1 MAGRGKGEAPIIIK
15 RKKVIA
21 GGGHHGGAWKVAYA
35 DFVTAMMAFFLLM
48 WLLNAT
54 TEDQRKGLADYF
66 NPSIPVSRV
75 SGGGNGALNG
85 ESVFS
90 EDSAVSNRAGSN
102 SEFPKSKVL
111 EKDGDSSEFDLE
123 GAKEGR
129 GMDDALG
136 AGDGEEAGVGQT
148 VEEAEQQRPTES
160 GQTAE
165 EAAENSLEEV
175 QDRIDA
181 ESLQALEGGLSEH
194 IHTRMT
200 PDGLVIELV
209 DADGDPLFN
218 LGSSTPSQLLHNLLE
233 VIGPVL
239 ATVSN
244 DMAIVGHT
252 DARAFSVNANYT
264 NWELSTDRALAA
276 RRELIKNGISQEQIV
291 QVTGKAATE
300 PFSDDPLA
308 PQNRRIAITLLTQ
321 K

>member
-15 RKKVIA
+15 RKKVVA

-66 NPSIPVSRV
+66 NPSIPISRI
-75 SGGGNGALNG
+75 SGGGDGALNG

-90 EDSAVSNRAGSN
+90 EDSAVSNSAGS
-102 SEFPKSKVL
+102 SDEFPKSRVL
-111 EKDGDSSEFDLE
+111 DEDGEMNDYDLY
-123 GAKEGR
+123 GDMEGR
-129 GMDDALG
+129 GVDNEYG
-136 AGDGEEAGVGQT
+136 AGDGFDAGAKADDG
-148 VEEAEQQRPTES
+148 TEI
-160 GQTAE
+160 G
-165 EAAENSLEEV
+165 SLDARGLEDV
-175 QDRIDA
+175 QDQIDA
-181 ESLQALEGGLSEH
+181 ETVQALERGLAEH

-218 LGSSTPSQLLHNLLE
+218 LGSSNPSQLLHDLLE
-233 VIGPVL
+233 VVGPVL

-252 DARAFSVNANYT
+252 DARPFSAGADYT

-276 RRELIKNGISQEQIV
+276 RRMLIASGITGKQIV

-300 PFSDDPLA
+300 PFSNDPFA
-308 PQNRRIAITLLTQ
+308 PQNRRIAITLLT
-321 K
+321 KK

>member
-1 MAGRGKGEAPIIIK
+1 MAGRNKGEAPIIIK

-66 NPSIPVSRV
+66 NPSIPVSRI

-90 EDSAVSNRAGSN
+90 EDSAVYSRAGSDE
-102 SEFPKSKVL
+102 EFPKSKVL
-111 EKDGDSSEFDLE
+111 ENDGDSDEFDLN

-129 GMDDALG
+129 GMDDDLG
-136 AGDGEEAGVGQT
+136 AGDGEDEG
-148 VEEAEQQRPTES
+148 AEKNQELNE
-160 GQTAE
+160 G
-165 EAAENSLEEV
+165 AAANSLEEV
-175 QDRIDA
+175 QDQIDA
-181 ESLQALEGGLSEH
+181 QSVQALEGGLSEH

-218 LGSSTPSQLLHNLLE
+218 LGSSTPSTLLHNLLE

-276 RRELIKNGISQEQIV
+276 RRELIKNGISGEQIV

-308 PQNRRIAITLLTQ
+308 PQNRRIAITLLT
-321 K
+321 KK

>member
-15 RKKVIA
+15 KKKVIA

-66 NPSIPVSRV
+66 NPSIPISRI

-90 EDSAVSNRAGSN
+90 EDSAVSNRAGS
-102 SEFPKSKVL
+102 SEEFPKSKVL
-111 EKDGDSSEFDLE
+111 EKDGDSDEYDLN
-123 GAKEGR
+123 GANEGR
-129 GMDDALG
+129 GMDDELG
-136 AGDGEEAGVGQT
+136 AGDGLDSGASAADT
-148 VEEAEQQRPTES
+148 DATET
-160 GQTAE
+160 G
-165 EAAENSLEEV
+165 AAELASV
-175 QDRIDA
+175 QDRIDF
-181 ESLQALEGGLSEH
+181 ETVGALDGGLAEH

-209 DADGDPLFN
+209 DADGDPLYD
-218 LGSSTPSQLLHNLLE
+218 LGSSNPSQLLHDLIK
-233 VIGPVL
+233 VVGPVL

-252 DARAFSVNANYT
+252 DARPFSARADYS

-276 RRELIKNGISQEQIV
+276 RRLLIENGIAGKQIV

-300 PFSDDPLA
+300 PFGDDPLA
-308 PQNRRIAITLLTQ
+308 PQNRRIAIKLLSR

>member
-15 RKKVIA
+15 KKKVIA

-66 NPSIPVSRV
+66 NPSIPISRI

-90 EDSAVSNRAGSN
+90 EDSAVSNRAGSDN
-102 SEFPKSKVL
+102 EFPKSKVL
-111 EKDGDSSEFDLE
+111 EKDGDSDEFDLN
-123 GAKEGR
+123 GAHEGR
-129 GMDDALG
+129 GMDDELG
-136 AGDGEEAGVGQT
+136 AGDGADERARFAKMIAEEAGGGP
-148 VEEAEQQRPTES
+148 ADL
-160 GQTAE
+160 AD
-165 EAAENSLEEV
+165 V
-175 QDRIDA
+175 QNRIDA
-181 ESLQALEGGLSEH
+181 ETVGALEDKLAEH

-209 DADGDPLFN
+209 DADGEPLYN
-218 LGSSTPSQLLHNLLE
+218 LGSSTPSQLLHDLIE
-233 VIGPVL
+233 VVGPVL

-252 DARAFSVNANYT
+252 DAKPFSASADYT

-276 RRELIKNGISQEQIV
+276 RRLLIANGITGKQIV

-300 PFSDDPLA
+300 PFADDPLA
-308 PQNRRIAITLLTQ
+308 PQNRRIAITLLTR

>member
-1 MAGRGKGEAPIIIK
+1 MGYMASRGKGEAPIIIK

-66 NPSIPVSRV
+66 NPSIPISRI

-90 EDSAVSNRAGSN
+90 EDSAMSSNAGS
-102 SEFPKSKVL
+102 SEEFPRSAAL
-111 EKDGDSSEFDLE
+111 EKDGDSDEFDLN
-123 GAKEGR
+123 GAKDGQ
-129 GMDDALG
+129 GMDDELG
-136 AGDGEEAGVGQT
+136 AGDGAAAQDSAAG
-148 VEEAEQQRPTES
+148 E
-160 GQTAE
+160 
-165 EAAENSLEEV
+165 LEEV

-181 ESLQALEGGLSEH
+181 ETVGALEGGLAEH

-209 DADGDPLFN
+209 DADGEPLFN
-218 LGSSTPSQLLHNLLE
+218 LGSSTPSQLLHDLLQ
-233 VIGPVL
+233 VVGPVL

-252 DARAFSVNANYT
+252 DARPFSSSANYT

-276 RRELIKNGISQEQIV
+276 RRLLIGSGIASKQIV

-300 PFSDDPLA
+300 PFSNDPLA
-308 PQNRRIAITLLTQ
+308 PQNRRIAITLLT
-321 K
+321 KK

>member
-1 MAGRGKGEAPIIIK
+1 MAGGSKGVAPIIIK

-66 NPSIPVSRV
+66 DPSIPISRV
-75 SGGGNGALNG
+75 SGGGNGALDG
-85 ESVFS
+85 TSVFA
-90 EDSAVSNRAGSN
+90 EERLARDGAGADA
-102 SEFPKSKVL
+102 EFPKSKI
-111 EKDGDSSEFDLE
+111 EENDGDSKDMDLAGPAE
-123 GAKEGR
+123 GKGVDNEIGT
-129 GMDDALG
+129 GVDDV
-136 AGDGEEAGVGQT
+136 DG
-148 VEEAEQQRPTES
+148 S
-160 GQTAE
+160 
-165 EAAENSLEEV
+165 AAASLEDV
-175 QDRIDA
+175 QNQIDA
-181 ESLQALEGGLSEH
+181 TSLGALEGGLSEH

-209 DADGDPLFN
+209 DADGEPLFN
-218 LGSSTPSQLLHNLLE
+218 LGSSNPSSLLHDLLE

-244 DMAIVGHT
+244 DMAVVGHT
-252 DARAFSVNANYT
+252 DARAYSVNANYT
-264 NWELSTDRALAA
+264 NWELSTERALAA
-276 RRELIKNGISQEQIV
+276 RRMMLSNGVNARQIV

-308 PQNRRIAITLLTQ
+308 PQNRRIAITLLT
-321 K
+321 KK

>member
-1 MAGRGKGEAPIIIK
+1 MAGGSKGVAPIIIK

-66 NPSIPVSRV
+66 DPSIPISRV
-75 SGGGNGALNG
+75 SGGGNGALDG
-85 ESVFS
+85 SSVFDEERLARS
-90 EDSAVSNRAGSN
+90 GAGAVE
-102 SEFPKSKVL
+102 EFPKSKI
-111 EKDGDSSEFDLE
+111 EENDGDSKDMDLKGPAESEGVDEEIGIGPDELE
-123 GAKEGR
+123 GA
-129 GMDDALG
+129 
-136 AGDGEEAGVGQT
+136 
-148 VEEAEQQRPTES
+148 
-160 GQTAE
+160 
-165 EAAENSLEEV
+165 AATSLEDV
-175 QDRIDA
+175 QNQIDA
-181 ESLQALEGGLSEH
+181 TTVGALDGGLSEH

-209 DADGDPLFN
+209 DADADPLFN
-218 LGSSTPSQLLHNLLE
+218 LGSSNPSQLLLDLLE

-252 DARAFSVNANYT
+252 DSRPFSVNANYT

-276 RRELIKNGISQEQIV
+276 RRMMINSGVSARQIV

-308 PQNRRIAITLLTQ
+308 PQNRRIAITLLT
-321 K
+321 KK

>member
-15 RKKVIA
+15 KKKVIA

-90 EDSAVSNRAGSN
+90 EDSAVSNRAGSD
-102 SEFPKSKVL
+102 SEFPKSKVQ
-111 EKDGDSSEFDLE
+111 ENDGDSDEFDLE
-123 GAKEGR
+123 GPSEGR

-136 AGDGEEAGVGQT
+136 AGDGEDEGVGQT
-148 VEEAEQQRPTES
+148 EQEALQQ
-160 GQTAE
+160 GQLEA
-165 EAAENSLEEV
+165 AAENSLEDV

-181 ESLQALEGGLSEH
+181 ESIQALEGGMSEH
-194 IHTRMT
+194 IFTRMT

-209 DADGDPLFN
+209 DADGQPLFN

-264 NWELSTDRALAA
+264 NWELSTDRALSA
-276 RRELIKNGISQEQIV
+276 RRELIKNGISAEQIV

>member
-1 MAGRGKGEAPIIIK
+1 MAGAKGVAPIIIK
-15 RKKVIA
+15 KKKVIA

-66 NPSIPVSRV
+66 DPSIPISRV
-75 SGGGNGALNG
+75 SGGGNGALDG
-85 ESVFS
+85 SSIFAEERLARSG
-90 EDSAVSNRAGSN
+90 AGADE
-102 SEFPKSKVL
+102 EFPKSKI
-111 EKDGDSSEFDLE
+111 EEDDGATEEIDAEGPLE
-123 GAKEGR
+123 GEGV
-129 GMDDALG
+129 DADP
-136 AGDGEEAGVGQT
+136 GDGVDDQDG
-148 VEEAEQQRPTES
+148 
-160 GQTAE
+160 
-165 EAAENSLEEV
+165 AAATSLEEIQNQINATTV
-175 QDRIDA
+175 G
-181 ESLQALEGGLSEH
+181 ALEGGLSEH

-209 DADGDPLFN
+209 DADAEPLFN
-218 LGSSTPSQLLHNLLE
+218 VGSSNPSRILGELIQ

-252 DARAFSVNANYT
+252 DARAYSVNANYT

-276 RRELIKNGISQEQIV
+276 RRMLLMNGIPIQQIV

-308 PQNRRIAITLLTQ
+308 PQNRRIAITLLT
-321 K
+321 KK